1 GREERGDSSPLHL
14 MGGEAAKT
22 KTAGRSARA
31 PLSARAAREAA
42 EAELAELQSRIQ
54 PLENEINQLTRQFWV
69 TKQQVAA
76 QGYDLSASRYRE
88 VEHEETFYEEPSAT
102 LERMLA
108 LEKAAEGIVKT
119 LEGTLSE

>member
-1 GREERGDSSPLHL
+1 

-42 EAELAELQSRIQ
+42 EAGLAELQSRIQ

-88 VEHEETFYEEPSAT
+88 VEHEETFYEEPDVT
-102 LERMLA
+102 LERMHE
-108 LEKAAEGIVKT
+108 LEQCAKAIIQSLQK
-119 LEGTLSE
+119 L